1 MNITDSKF
9 RYNSYVLEKKCLI
22 PVIICKTVY
31 ILNLSQAMMIYG

>member
-9 RYNSYVLEKKCLI
+9 RYYSCFEKKCLI

-31 ILNLSQAMMIYG
+31 TLNLSQAMMRYG